1 MKIHIAKSAGFCFGV
16 RRAVNDAVAA
26 IEEYG
31 GTINTYGELIH
42 NPQEVAR
49 LSALGIV
56 PVSSLDGEL
65 SERIIIRT
73 HGAGAAI
80 MDKLVEN
87 GHKIIDLTCPFVKK
101 IHNISN
107 NYCKMGIKTV
117 IIGDKRHPEVIG
129 ITGWCENSVVVSSV
143 EDVKEQIKPG
153 EKIGVVSQTTMDRK
167 TWDVLTAAIL
177 EINPD
182 ADINDT
188 ICSATAE
195 RQKEAA
201 VLAGKVDAMFVVGGK
216 SSSNTK
222 KLYEV
227 CRERCKKTFYIE
239 KADEID
245 FSVLENCSEIGI
257 TAGASTPDQIIK
269 EVFNTMET
277 LNKEAL
283 SFEEMLNES
292 LKSLNTGDTVVG
304 TVVDVRPT
312 EIVLELVGCK
322 YNGIIDLA
330 NLSDDPTK
338 KPSDLVKKGDE
349 LEAFVIQVDDNNGQ
363 VRLSRRKLEQEK
375 NWAKVQEA
383 FDSQAVLDAKVV
395 EVVNGGVNVIA
406 LDTKMFVPASQASD
420 RFMEDLSVLAGKD
433 VQVRIIDIA
442 KGRRRRVVASIKS
455 VLKEEKQKAK
465 DAFWAEAEEGKEYTG
480 TVSSIAPF
488 GVFVNIGGVDGL
500 VHISELSWKKITHP
514 KQVVK
519 EGDEINVYVKA
530 LDKENQKIS
539 LSCKKEEDNPWTKF
553 AAKYEIGA
561 IANGTVV
568 RLVPFGAF
576 VDIDGVDG
584 LIHISEISWRRINHP
599 SEVLKEGQVVE
610 VVIKEIDEENQKIS
624 LGYKRIE
631 DNPWEIF
638 KSKYAVGD
646 SVECKVVRTVAFGAF
661 AEIIEGVD
669 GLIHISQISN
679 KHIATVAEALKP
691 GDVVTAQ
698 ITEIKPEDGKVSLSI
713 KALLEDEVV
722 EEAPAEEEAEAPAE
736 EASAPDAE

>member
-1 MKIHIAKSAGFCFGV
+1 MEIYIAKSAGFCFGV

-26 IEEYG
+26 IEKFG

-56 PVSSLDGEL
+56 PVSDLNGEL

-87 GHKIIDLTCPFVKK
+87 GHEIIDLTCPFVKK

-117 IIGDKRHPEVIG
+117 IIGDKCHPEVIG

-143 EDVKEQIKPG
+143 EDVKREIKPD

-167 TWDVLTAAIL
+167 TWDTLTAAIL
-177 EINPD
+177 EINPG

-195 RQKEAA
+195 RQTEAA
-201 VLAGKVDAMFVVGGK
+201 DLATKVDAMFVVGGK

-227 CRERCKKTFYIE
+227 CKERCKNTFYIE

-245 FSVLENCSEIGI
+245 FSQLENCSKIGI

-269 EVFNTMET
+269 EVFNTMEK
-277 LNKEAL
+277 LNNQETM
-283 SFEEMLNES
+283 SFEEMLDES

-383 FDSQAVLDAKVV
+383 FDSQEILDAKVV
-395 EVVNGGVNVIA
+395 EIVNGGVNVIA

-420 RFMEDLSVLAGKD
+420 RFMEDLSVLSGKE
-433 VQVRIIDIA
+433 VKVRVLDIA

-553 AAKYEIGA
+553 VEKYEIGA

-576 VDIDGVDG
+576 VDLGGVDG

-610 VVIKEIDEENQKIS
+610 VIIKEIDAENQKIS
-624 LGYKRIE
+624 LGYKRTE

-713 KALLEDEVV
+713 KALLEDEVTEEAPAPEAV
-722 EEAPAEEEAEAPAE
+722 AEEAPAE
-736 EASAPDAE
+736 DAE

>member
-129 ITGWCENSVVVSSV
+129 ITGWCENSVVVSNV

-433 VQVRIIDIA
+433 VQVRVIDIA

-713 KALLEDEVV
+713 KALLEDEAV